1 MNYHYRGVK
10 LRQSRSPRDSTK
22 EAGTGL
28 DEGSRHGT
36 RRREP
41 TRDTTKG
48 AGRGLD
54 EGRRSGGVR
63 GLLEGVVEDGGVE
76 VDGTVGEEVVH
87 GTGLDEVGG
96 SAGEDLA
103 VGGDEP

>member
-1 MNYHYRGVK
+1 MENE
-10 LRQSRSPRDSTK
+10 LPLSWCETAAEPQP
-22 EAGTGL
+22 TGH

-36 RRREP
+36 RRRGP
-41 TRDTTKG
+41 AGDSTK
-48 AGRGLD
+48 
-54 EGRRSGGVR
+54 GRRSGGVR

>member
-1 MNYHYRGVK
+1 MNFVLKNHDHQK
-10 LRQSRSPRDSTK
+10 PFSELS
-22 EAGTGL
+22 
-28 DEGSRHGT
+28 
-36 RRREP
+36 
-41 TRDTTKG
+41 
-48 AGRGLD
+48 
-54 EGRRSGGVR
+54 
-63 GLLEGVVEDGGVE
+63 EGVVEDGGVE